1 MSDEKEEKGRGGR
14 GTEEKW
20 ARDPL
25 GTAIGALILI
35 WLGVTMFLAN
45 LGTFEEWIRWD
56 NFWAWF
62 LLGIGGIFILEV
74 LIRLAVPGY
83 RRPIGGRLIAG
94 VILLIIGA
102 SFSFLPFDIGKLW
115 PFIFIAIGLAVLL
128 GGLFRPRRP

>member
-1 MSDEKEEKGRGGR
+1 MSAEEKHEKEEKGRG
-14 GTEEKW
+14 KW

-25 GTAIGALILI
+25 GSAIGALILI
-35 WLGVTMFLAN
+35 WLGVTLFLAN
-45 LGTFEEWIRWD
+45 LGTFGWIQWE

-62 LLGIGGIFILEV
+62 ILGIGALFILEV
-74 LIRLAVPGY
+74 LIRLVVPEY
-83 RRPIGGRLIAG
+83 QRPIGGRLIAG
-94 VILLIIGA
+94 VILLVIGA